1 MKYIIKE
8 STAKN
13 LAFEGIKD
21 IINELG
27 AERREFDSFILYS
40 LDDNGFGYDPVI
52 IEYDSEDGRLYIQ
65 IEYFENLLSLFG
77 FNTIE
82 EQKEF
87 FGLWF
92 NFWEGIRPNYVE
104 F

>member
-40 LDDNGFGYDPVI
+40 LDDNGYDPVI

-65 IEYFENLLSLFG
+65 MEYFENLLSLFG

-87 FGLWF
+87 FELWF